1 MAKVLHPVIIDTTH
15 GLLTAETSND
25 AVIASA
31 AALIQT
37 IVADRGQVRLRFGDI
52 QGPLSD
58 AAKAL
63 ALGVEARAHYGRA
76 HRRLHEL
83 GIEKGLFEPTGHGD
97 IFPTQDDSDQAPKRA
112 SASAVDTILPASL
125 QVAA

>member
-1 MAKVLHPVIIDTTH
+1 MAALHPVIIDTTH
-15 GLLTAETSND
+15 GLLTAEASQD
-25 AVIASA
+25 AAIASA

-37 IVADRGQVRLRFGDI
+37 IVADRGQVRLGFGDI
-52 QGPLSD
+52 QAPLND

-97 IFPTQDDSDQAPKRA
+97 IFPTQDDGDQAPSK
-112 SASAVDTILPASL
+112 ASL
-125 QVAA
+125 QTVDNDLPANLQVSA

>member
-1 MAKVLHPVIIDTTH
+1 MAALHPVIIDTTH
-15 GLLTAETSND
+15 GLLTAEASQD
-25 AVIASA
+25 AAIASA

-37 IVADRGQVRLRFGDI
+37 IVADRGQVRLGFGDI
-52 QGPLSD
+52 QAPLND

-83 GIEKGLFEPTGHGD
+83 GLEKGLFQPTGHGD
-97 IFPTQDDSDQAPKRA
+97 IFPTQDDSDQAPKKA
-112 SASAVDTILPASL
+112 SASGDEGILPTSL
-125 QVAA
+125 QASA

>member
-1 MAKVLHPVIIDTTH
+1 MAALHPVIIDTTH
-15 GLLTAETSND
+15 GLLTAEASQD
-25 AVIASA
+25 AAIASA

-37 IVADRGQVRLRFGDI
+37 IVADRGQVRLGFGDI

-58 AAKAL
+58 ASKAL

-83 GIEKGLFEPTGHGD
+83 GVQKGLFQPTGHGD
-97 IFPTQDDSDQAPKRA
+97 IFPTQDDSDQAPNKA
-112 SASAVDTILPASL
+112 SANEGNGALPSSL
-125 QVAA
+125 QVSA

>member
-1 MAKVLHPVIIDTTH
+1 MAALHPVIIDTTH
-15 GLLTAETSND
+15 GLLTAEASQD
-25 AVIASA
+25 AAIASV

-37 IVADRGQVRLRFGDI
+37 MVADRKQVRLGFGDI
-52 QGPLSD
+52 QASLSD

-83 GIEKGLFEPTGHGD
+83 GIEKGLFQPTGHGD
-97 IFPTQDDSDQAPKRA
+97 IFPTQDDSDQAPKKA
-112 SASAVDTILPASL
+112 SASANDGVLPTIL
-125 QVAA
+125 QVSA

>member
-1 MAKVLHPVIIDTTH
+1 MAALHPVIIDTTH
-15 GLLTAETSND
+15 GLLTAEASQD
-25 AVIASA
+25 AAIASA

-37 IVADRGQVRLRFGDI
+37 IVADRGQVRLGFGDI
-52 QGPLSD
+52 QAPLSD

-83 GIEKGLFEPTGHGD
+83 GVEKGLFQPTGHGD
-97 IFPTQDDSDQAPKRA
+97 IFPTQDDSDQAPKKA
-112 SASAVDTILPASL
+112 SASGDNGNVVASL
-125 QVAA
+125 QVSA

>member
-1 MAKVLHPVIIDTTH
+1 MAALHPVIIDTTH
-15 GLLTAETSND
+15 GLLAAEKSND
-25 AVIASA
+25 AAIASA

-37 IVADRGQVRLRFGDI
+37 IVSDRGQVRLGFGDI
-52 QGPLSD
+52 QAPLSD

-83 GIEKGLFEPTGHGD
+83 GIEKGLFQPTGHGD
-97 IFPTQDDSDQAPKRA
+97 IFPTQDDSDQAPKKA
-112 SASAVDTILPASL
+112 SASAENGVLPTSL
-125 QVAA
+125 QISA